1 MAIVSYKVIT
11 QALSRSM
18 ETTSVTY
25 DTFIAITLQ
34 ESSLSSLFK
43 ISRDYRS
50 NRGARAKW
58 EIVWI
63 TLSLAFILA
72 FPTLISAMSG
82 YSTNSQAFVRVD
94 NSTLVP
100 WTDFRLVRYVIN
112 DGHRIGLNASSQVL
126 TSIPAQ
132 DDGVYHDHQN

>member
-1 MAIVSYKVIT
+1 MALVSYKIVT
-11 QALSRSM
+11 KALSRSM
-18 ETTSVTY
+18 ENASVTY
-25 DTFIAITLQ
+25 GTFVAITLQ

-50 NRGARAKW
+50 NKGARAKF
-58 EIVWI
+58 EIVWV

-82 YSTNSQAFVRVD
+82 YSSNSQAFVRVN

-100 WTDFRLVRYVIN
+100 WADFRLVRYVIN

-126 TSIPAQ
+126 TSIPEQ
-132 DDGVYHDHQN
+132 EGGMYHDP